1 MENNKN
7 KQIILSAIQSIDE
20 ETYSKRQ
27 KESYNR
33 LCEEKQQIYEKI
45 RGLQYFIS
53 TNILYCM
60 MSFEEQELLD
70 RQLRVMIEYYN
81 ILCKREEKFKV
92 YTLDEV
98 IKYLKLGD

>member
-1 MENNKN
+1 MENDKN
-7 KQIILSAIQSIDE
+7 KQITLSVLQNMDAE
-20 ETYSKRQ
+20 EYSKKQ

-33 LCEEKQQIYEKI
+33 LCEEIQQTYERI

-53 TNILYCM
+53 TNILYCV
-60 MSFEEQELLD
+60 MSFEEEELLD
-70 RQLRVMIEYYN
+70 KQLKAMVNYYN
-81 ILCKREEKFKV
+81 ILCERKEKFKV